1 MGPLLFRIL
10 LVIDIFVIVTETSTY
25 SYRFKVYPVDECPK
39 NETEFEAAAKRRNCT
54 GDTRYLCAP
63 DKNLTSLIEFC
74 TDQKISLY
82 EKDNC
87 IKLEGTGYLNH
98 YKCVDKFTSG
108 CPTTPYIDEEIFN
121 YPACLSINKDLMCF
135 VAEKDCQERHS
146 ADINPDG
153 IKTTTSLIVV
163 ILVLLILSG
172 LTLFLFYKKRKKRK
186 GIHADGTN
194 IEAKM
199 KLDDLPVGKKIIE
212 RDTVK
217 EIQLDTT
224 KENKNGQV
232 DELKK
237 LRQFLSQKEL
247 SVCHLRCIIVG
258 CTGAGKT
265 TLLRRLGNPTFE
277 ILNSMKST
285 EKVDVHDYSFEVLED
300 DETIQNL
307 STFHERDKN
316 DTSDSEDT
324 SEEKKLLCLFPCK
337 KEKVKEHRKHKENRK
352 LLPYSPDKIL
362 TNSVKNCSP
371 LYPEKNDRKSSA
383 CIRDD
388 IFLEDD
394 GRYQP

>member
-1 MGPLLFRIL
+1 MVFKKKCYK
-10 LVIDIFVIVTETSTY
+10 VISVDDIFTENIV
-25 SYRFKVYPVDECPK
+25 
-39 NETEFEAAAKRRNCT
+39 A
-54 GDTRYLCAP
+54 
-63 DKNLTSLIEFC
+63 
-74 TDQKISLY
+74 
-82 EKDNC
+82 
-87 IKLEGTGYLNH
+87 
-98 YKCVDKFTSG
+98 
-108 CPTTPYIDEEIFN
+108 
-121 YPACLSINKDLMCF
+121 
-135 VAEKDCQERHS
+135 
-146 ADINPDG
+146 
-153 IKTTTSLIVV
+153 
-163 ILVLLILSG
+163 
-172 LTLFLFYKKRKKRK
+172 K

-300 DETIQNL
+300 DETIQ
-307 STFHERDKN
+307 S
-316 DTSDSEDT
+316 
-324 SEEKKLLCLFPCK
+324 KKFRCCYL
-337 KEKVKEHRKHKENRK
+337 
-352 LLPYSPDKIL
+352 I
-362 TNSVKNCSP
+362 
-371 LYPEKNDRKSSA
+371 
-383 CIRDD
+383 
-388 IFLEDD
+388 
-394 GRYQP
+394 